1 MVLKSAHLLYV
12 EQNEAKTDAKIDM
25 LHQFGAFANKSRTKR
40 TAVEDESFDS
50 VQSGYTE
57 QTDTTESV
65 VSLL

>member
-1 MVLKSAHLLYV
+1 
-12 EQNEAKTDAKIDM
+12 M